1 MTVRR
6 PSHRLR
12 RLFCAT
18 ALVASGAGIAS
29 ACGTSASSL
38 GHEACIDVGHSLS
51 LYAQSTKT
59 SDAALAEKDRARAL
73 SLLRQA
79 LQPAALA
86 GSNDGDWQA
95 LMATLSESN
104 RVPESKLV
112 SALSAQCAQSLSQ
125 G

>member
-6 PSHRLR
+6 PGRRLR
-12 RLFCAT
+12 RLFGAT

-29 ACGTSASSL
+29 ACGASASTL
-38 GHEACIDVGHSLS
+38 GHQACVDVGHSLS
-51 LYAQSTKT
+51 IYAQSTKT
-59 SDAALAEKDRARAL
+59 SDAALAGKDRARAL
-73 SLLRQA
+73 TLLREA

-95 LMATLSESN
+95 LMTTLSESN

-112 SALSAQCAQSLSQ
+112 PALSAQCAQSLSQ